1 MPSTG
6 PVTGERP
13 AVAAW
18 SPGGDQRSSHS
29 SAWRRS
35 PARARDQPGGE
46 EPNGDRRSPRR
57 DSTCGSMSGSRWR
70 PLRACRRHSTANR
83 PKPVGT
89 ATTLTWPRT
98 SFAKLEPSPAM
109 PPART
114 TRPWRI
120 GQV

>member
-1 MPSTG
+1 MAGDVQKDSW
-6 PVTGERP
+6 ERLT
-13 AVAAW
+13 AL
-18 SPGGDQRSSHS
+18 SSIVLGVYLPIVFS
-29 SAWRRS
+29 R
-35 PARARDQPGGE
+35 
-46 EPNGDRRSPRR
+46 
-57 DSTCGSMSGSRWR
+57 GS
-70 PLRACRRHSTANR
+70 RHSTANR
-83 PKPVGT
+83 RKPVGT